1 MANKELTVY
10 DIFQGQQVRNVDRSD
25 EKVWRVLIDC
35 CRALG
40 IGNSAA
46 VAKRIPSEH
55 LNSVKVLAKDGKRYK
70 SWVIDEEGLI
80 SLIAYSRLPK
90 EQLDAFRELIG
101 RRVVSSDNAMASAD
115 VTALLIQL
123 TKDVAELKAARLP
136 VLLKPVIDYSERVRL
151 LIHDWIEVHSDNP
164 RVTYQNVHKRL
175 NTRFLYRHRHNISDM
190 GRKRNKSALQVA
202 IDMGMGEEI
211 LSLAQELTDNNFE
224 DYFSESEQIPF

>member
-70 SWVIDEEGLI
+70 SWRIVDDAASPDLCPKCLNLKIVEVCQEGL
-80 SLIAYSRLPK
+80 
-90 EQLDAFRELIG
+90 
-101 RRVVSSDNAMASAD
+101 
-115 VTALLIQL
+115 L
-123 TKDVAELKAARLP
+123 TKGK
-136 VLLKPVIDYSERVRL
+136 
-151 LIHDWIEVHSDNP
+151 
-164 RVTYQNVHKRL
+164 
-175 NTRFLYRHRHNISDM
+175 M
-190 GRKRNKSALQVA
+190 
-202 IDMGMGEEI
+202 
-211 LSLAQELTDNNFE
+211 NNA
-224 DYFSESEQIPF
+224 SI